1 MEITLYNKNEQN
13 SLEPIKNALNTPLV
27 NDLADNILKTK
38 LLLVFRDAHRI
49 TGFKLSENNQDLH
62 STADETI
69 VELRRSKT
77 NIRIDEIDI
86 AIRNGCHQKYG
97 EYMGLSSV
105 TYCKFIKAY
114 VTEENRLE
122 AIRLK
127 NEPEPSRTPSE
138 QEIFDLSKGN
148 AIKAFK
154 ELHQCGTVG
163 RFGEVVYDFLSKV
176 KILDLSQEEKNEY
189 WKQAKNEFQSHL
201 EKGIA
206 NPVDVSERR
215 RLTLEL
221 ELFMQGGKKE
231 KLTTISKRLIVDDF
245 YRQLIMEET
254 DINTI
259 FN

>member
-1 MEITLYNKNEQN
+1 MEIALYNQQEQN
-13 SLEPIKNALNTPLV
+13 SLEPIKKALNSVLV
-27 NDLADNILKTK
+27 NDIADNLLKVK
-38 LLLVFRDAHRI
+38 LLLVFRDAHKI
-49 TGFKLSENNQDLH
+49 TGFAITTDFNT
-62 STADETI
+62 TADETI

-114 VTEENRLE
+114 VNEENRLE

-127 NEPEPSRTPSE
+127 NEPEPTRTPSE

-154 ELHQCGTVG
+154 ELQQCGTVG
-163 RFGEVVYDFLSKV
+163 RFGEVVYDFLSKI
-176 KILDLSQEEKNEY
+176 KILDLKQEEKNEY

-259 FN
+259 FK